1 MPMNIRLDDLP
12 EFVLLKILSRLPP
25 KCAARCMFVS
35 KRWFSLIFDP
45 YFFRHYFQVQSDT
58 QNPIIAR
65 ARARAII
72 ISDRRRTTRG
82 RSKFL
87 STSSSEQ
94 PDEDEPCERKFF
106 SMSSEPDHQ
115 PHEHE
120 LSLSFLPCFQADIV
134 DPYKGEPVVVGAYN
148 DLILCCAT
156 TYYQRDYY
164 ICNPYTKQWD
174 ALPPPPR
181 RGRQG
186 GLGGRH
192 KCVMVGFICDPYYRK
207 QAAAGQE
214 RSSRRSVN
222 IQLNHNLINVEYRYK
237 VVRINDDKLE
247 FPEVSGEFYL
257 EIFSSETGKWTQGRV
272 NSLRRFSFSKLAPY
286 PGVAHNGSLYW
297 WSDVEGF
304 TVGLDLYSPRDQLGD
319 SIYLFRYIDKPEIE
333 SGRFDFLSECGG
345 GGGGCLRMCVFS
357 STNLDHD
364 DPPHTLG
371 AVSVWELKD
380 DGHGVWDWDWEGHG
394 QVKETA
400 KWCLVDTA
408 FMFDLIS
415 ANPLIKNWNDEHH
428 RRTKRVL
435 VLAFDP
441 NNEDVLYL
449 QLFGRIVMYNI
460 GARTLK
466 ETTWTTQFTPFTLR
480 WGGRSVFPV
489 FPFVLPWWPTPILTS
504 RSNHHHEAEEQ
515 HIHIHVH

>member
-1 MPMNIRLDDLP
+1 MRPRATKRSWSSRTSQSKPIGEASDHHQSPLKRSKRWAPEKPISKELAMPMNISLDDLP
-12 EFVLLKILSRLPP
+12 EFVLLEILSRLPP
-25 KCAARCMFVS
+25 KCNARC
-35 KRWFSLIFDP
+35 IDN
-45 YFFRHYFQVQSDT
+45 
-58 QNPIIAR
+58 QNPII
-65 ARARAII
+65 ARAII
-72 ISDRRRTTRG
+72 ISDRRRTTRR

-87 STSSSEQ
+87 STSSLEQ
-94 PDEDEPCERKFF
+94 PDEDEPCERNFF

-174 ALPPPPR
+174 ALPPPTT
-181 RGRQG
+181 
-186 GLGGRH
+186 
-192 KCVMVGFICDPYYRK
+192 
-207 QAAAGQE
+207 
-214 RSSRRSVN
+214 
-222 IQLNHNLINVEYRYK
+222 YK
-237 VVRINDDKLE
+237 VVRINDDKLD
-247 FPEVSGEFYL
+247 FPEVSSEFYM
-257 EIFSSETGKWTQGRV
+257 EIFSSETGQWTQGLV
-272 NSLRRFSFSKLAPY
+272 NSPR
-286 PGVAHNGSLYW
+286 
-297 WSDVEGF
+297 SDVEGF

-319 SIYLFRYIDKPEIE
+319 SIYVFRYIDKPEIE

-345 GGGGCLRMCVFS
+345 GGGEGCLRMCVFS

-364 DPPHTLG
+364 DPAHTLG

-380 DGHGVWDWDWEGHG
+380 DGHGVWDWDWKGHG

-408 FMFDLIS
+408 RIFDLIS
-415 ANPLIKNWNDEHH
+415 ANPLTKKWNDEHH
-428 RRTKRVL
+428 GRTKRVL
-435 VLAFDP
+435 VLALDP

-466 ETTWTTQFTPFTLR
+466 ETTWTTQFTPFSLR

-515 HIHIHVH
+515 QSTHTHTLLSSKRSRENGRKEIAADASSSSRRPRKRSRR

>member
-1 MPMNIRLDDLP
+1 
-12 EFVLLKILSRLPP
+12 
-25 KCAARCMFVS
+25 
-35 KRWFSLIFDP
+35 
-45 YFFRHYFQVQSDT
+45 
-58 QNPIIAR
+58 
-65 ARARAII
+65 
-72 ISDRRRTTRG
+72 
-82 RSKFL
+82 
-87 STSSSEQ
+87 
-94 PDEDEPCERKFF
+94 
-106 SMSSEPDHQ
+106 
-115 PHEHE
+115 
-120 LSLSFLPCFQADIV
+120 
-134 DPYKGEPVVVGAYN
+134 
-148 DLILCCAT
+148 
-156 TYYQRDYY
+156 
-164 ICNPYTKQWD
+164 
-174 ALPPPPR
+174 
-181 RGRQG
+181 
-186 GLGGRH
+186 
-192 KCVMVGFICDPYYRK
+192 MVGFICDPYYRK
-207 QAAAGQE
+207 QAADLE

-247 FPEVSGEFYL
+247 LPEVSGEFYL
-257 EIFSSETGKWTQGRV
+257 EIFSSETGQWTLGRV
-272 NSLRRFSFSKLAPY
+272 NSPRRFCFSKLAPY

-304 TVGLDLYSPRDQLGD
+304 TVGLDLYSPRDQLDD

-345 GGGGCLRMCVFS
+345 GGGEGCLRMCVFS
-357 STNLDHD
+357 STDLDHD
-364 DPPHTLG
+364 DPAHTLG

-408 FMFDLIS
+408 RMFDLIS
-415 ANPLIKNWNDEHH
+415 ANPLTKKWNDEHH
-428 RRTKRVL
+428 GRTKRVL

-466 ETTWTTQFTPFTLR
+466 ETTWTTQFTPFILR
-480 WGGRSVFPV
+480 SGGRSVFPV

-504 RSNHHHEAEEQ
+504 RSNHHHEAEERQ
-515 HIHIHVH
+515 HTHTHTLVSSKRPRENGRKETAAADASSSSRRPRKWSRR

>member
-1 MPMNIRLDDLP
+1 M
-12 EFVLLKILSRLPP
+12 
-25 KCAARCMFVS
+25 
-35 KRWFSLIFDP
+35 
-45 YFFRHYFQVQSDT
+45 FFRHYFQVQSDT
-58 QNPIIAR
+58 QNPII

-192 KCVMVGFICDPYYRK
+192 KCVMVGFICDPYDRK

-214 RSSRRSVN
+214 RYSRRSVN

-237 VVRINDDKLE
+237 VVRINDDELE

-257 EIFSSETGKWTQGRV
+257 EIFSSETDKWTQGRV

-364 DPPHTLG
+364 DPAHTLG

-466 ETTWTTQFTPFTLR
+466 ETTDHSIHTFHFKM
-480 WGGRSVFPV
+480 GREIC
-489 FPFVLPWWPTPILTS
+489 LPSLSFCAPMVADANTY
-504 RSNHHHEAEEQ
+504 
-515 HIHIHVH
+515 